1 MNLGPLEITLIVL
14 VIFLLFG
21 AKKLPEL
28 AQGIGKGMKEF
39 RKALKENEEDADAEK
54 SENNNSKKS

>member
-14 VIFLLFG
+14 VVFLLFG

-39 RKALKENEEDADAEK
+39 RKALKENEEDADADK